1 MFVRSSDISFHPYPR
16 GQSRRW
22 LGYHALLI
30 SAVVVPLLGGCS
42 AISIPL
48 GDVFAQKPSG
58 LPTATVSSV
67 PVTTVTR
74 QALAPLPSQTSAS
87 EADPVTTGSIATPAI
102 PYSPTRSSLTQSH
115 PALANSGLASI
126 PPAKLP
132 SPVISA
138 DDLPLIGAG
147 LATAHLDQDSA
158 ATLPWLNEANGHGGL
173 IVPVASPVRQGD
185 TICRAVVISIQP
197 RGQPS
202 EWIQANACRIGAGEW
217 TLNDQR
223 AWRNPV

>member
-1 MFVRSSDISFHPYPR
+1 M
-16 GQSRRW
+16 
-22 LGYHALLI
+22 
-30 SAVVVPLLGGCS
+30 VPLLSGCS

-48 GDVFAQKPSG
+48 GDVFAQKPAAPS
-58 LPTATVSSV
+58 TATVSSV
-67 PVTTVTR
+67 PVTSVTR
-74 QALAPLPSQTSAS
+74 QALAPLPGRTIAS
-87 EADPVTTGSIATPAI
+87 EADPVTTGSIAAPAI
-102 PYSPTRSSLTQSH
+102 PYNSTRPSFSQNH

-138 DDLPLIGAG
+138 DDLPLISAG
-147 LATAHLDQDSA
+147 LATAHLDQDNA

-173 IVPVASPVRQGD
+173 IVPVASPVRLGD
-185 TICRAVVISIQP
+185 TTCRAVVVSIQP

-202 EWIQANACRIGAGEW
+202 EWIQGNACRSGAGEW
-217 TLNDQR
+217 TLNDLR